1 MSHNFKKIAA
11 ASLAIVC
18 AASMTGCADSGY
30 IGTVN
35 GIQIPN
41 GLYLFYV
48 AVNGYNDAKTQIQEE
63 RDSDSTAEITV
74 FNNTIEGK
82 TASAWLKDNAVEDLR
97 RFAAVED
104 LFSQYGLSLTD
115 EELTRISDI
124 MNSLDDELY
133 EKSNSDADQYY
144 EEYFEKYYG
153 LPKGF
158 TSFGAYYESLCIGK
172 SSLRMY
178 WENSY
183 KENHVFLHNYDTDG
197 LTPVSDDEINTYLTE
212 NYAAVKF
219 LKLSFT
225 DYQGL
230 ELKDDAAIQEV
241 KDLAQAYADR
251 YNSTGDWSE
260 IRYDFDLRQAQFDA
274 WTQADDD
281 YAKQKSEEAAA
292 GTAEAEPEAQNEPAP
307 TTAEAATAE
316 NAATAEAPADET
328 ASTAEAAST
337 AESTAEAADGEV
349 EASSDTIFVKP
360 VVNTDDADYNKF
372 AQDAIDAA
380 TAEKKDADSL
390 ETYIKKDSSTLDEK
404 LTEYIWNAQADSKA
418 TLFTDENSNC
428 IYVVVRDDVTTME
441 SWKTTQHENF
451 LHALRDD
458 AFEELLKNTYAN
470 YVVDLDDYLV
480 NTKYAPEKLRGIGE

>member
-41 GLYLFYV
+41 GLYLFYI
-48 AVNGYNDAKTQIQEE
+48 AVNGYNDAKTQIKEE
-63 RDSDSTAEITV
+63 RDSDSTAEVTV

-104 LFSQYGLSLTD
+104 LFSQYGLTLTD
-115 EELTRISDI
+115 EELTKISDS
-124 MNSLDDELY
+124 MNSLDDDLGMY
-133 EKSNSDADQYY
+133 AQ
-144 EEYFEKYYG
+144 YYG
-153 LPKGF
+153 LPDGI
-158 TSFGAYYESLCIGK
+158 SSYGAYYENLGIGK
-172 SSLRMY
+172 SSLRMFS
-178 WENSY
+178 ENSY

-212 NYAAVKF
+212 NYAAIKF

-230 ELKDDAAIQEV
+230 ELKDDAAIQEI

-274 WTQADDD
+274 WTKADDD

-316 NAATAEAPADET
+316 NAASTEAPAEET

-451 LHALRDD
+451 LHALKDD
-458 AFEELLKNTYAN
+458 AFEELLRNTYAN